1 MDLKLIKTVTLV
13 SFLFFTLL
21 ILNIY
26 GQENPDNWSAIE
38 KEMYQNLKSL
48 AYYTTDHKLDEIFND
63 TILNRYIV
71 DYDRN
76 SERTKFIN
84 DSFIYFK
91 KTIDS
96 IGIEN
101 LDAKP
106 IRFYKN
112 FEIYAPFKKEQME
125 EYAPYTFAYYNKKN
139 PEKPIGSLL
148 FSRESHKLVAWILL
162 RLGDHNYMFLPG
174 Y

>member
-13 SFLFFTLL
+13 SFLFFNLL

-91 KTIDS
+91 K
-96 IGIEN
+96 N
-101 LDAKP
+101 
-106 IRFYKN
+106 
-112 FEIYAPFKKEQME
+112 
-125 EYAPYTFAYYNKKN
+125 
-139 PEKPIGSLL
+139 
-148 FSRESHKLVAWILL
+148 
-162 RLGDHNYMFLPG
+162 
-174 Y
+174 